1 MISLGNHFM
10 IASRSYVS
18 RSLLLVLALLTL
30 GNKSWTPAVQA
41 QEPPTADGSTDFL
54 DMTDETSSRKTLM
67 QWSYGTSFAGGP
79 AGRDEPLISDRPDF
93 TEASTT
99 VGRGVAQV
107 EMGYTYYSNSDN
119 GVRTRSHSYP
129 EMLWR
134 IGFLAD
140 WLEFRIAYN
149 AAGSEAL
156 SPLGGRITASGS
168 EDLYLGFKLG
178 LTLQQGILPEMALIP
193 QMTVPTGSNA
203 FTTGLVMPGLNWLY
217 GWDITDEFSFA
228 GSTQVN
234 QSLDDSGDVY
244 LEVAQSYTIGISLTE
259 RLGMYTEWF
268 AFFPSGSV
276 VARTQH
282 YLDGGLTYS
291 VTNDLQLDVR
301 AGVGLSHASDDYFVG
316 TGFVRRF

>member
-1 MISLGNHFM
+1 MTISCNWSLAKRLAGTLL
-10 IASRSYVS
+10 
-18 RSLLLVLALLTL
+18 LLLVGPNADKLL
-30 GNKSWTPAVQA
+30 A
-41 QEPPTADGSTDFL
+41 QENFVLEPGAETFG
-54 DMTDETSSRKTLM
+54 ETSIGERPKTLM
-67 QWSYGTSFAGGP
+67 RWSYGDTIAGGP
-79 AGRDEPLISDRPDF
+79 ASRDEPLISDRPDF

-99 VGRGVAQV
+99 VGQGVAQV
-107 EMGYTYYSNSDN
+107 EMGYTFYSNSDD

-134 IGFLAD
+134 VGILAD

-149 AAGSEAL
+149 AAGTDSSAL
-156 SPLGGRITASGS
+156 GLPSTQTSGS

-178 LTLQQGILPEMALIP
+178 LTLQEGILPEMALIT
-193 QMTVPTGSNA
+193 QMTVPTGSGP
-203 FTTGLVMPGLNWLY
+203 FTAGIVMPGLNWLY

-228 GSTQVN
+228 GSTQAN

-244 LEVAQSYTIGISLTE
+244 LEVAQSFTIGISLTE

-268 AFFPSGSV
+268 VFMPSGSAA
-276 VARTQH
+276 ARTQH
-282 YLDGGLTYS
+282 YLDGGFTFS

-301 AGVGLSHASDDYFVG
+301 GGIGLSHASDDYFVG